1 MLKNKLVIVVISM
14 LIVIGLILAASFF
27 LWNFL
32 EKKNETN
39 DPNVKA
45 QSTVA
50 KVTNK
55 PHTAAEVKELTVI
68 MKDITTNLAAKD
80 KIVVIGFAFE
90 LENKKAFEEFNY
102 LDFKIK
108 GIINQ
113 TLADLTPEQI
123 SGSKGQDNLIAILI
137 NKINMVLKEGKLVH
151 INITSFILS

>member
-1 MLKNKLVIVVISM
+1 M

-39 DPNVKA
+39 DPNMKA

>member
-1 MLKNKLVIVVISM
+1 M

-39 DPNVKA
+39 DPNMKA

-123 SGSKGQDNLIAILI
+123 SGSKGQDNLTAILI
-137 NKINMVLKEGKLVH
+137 NKINAVLKEGKLVH